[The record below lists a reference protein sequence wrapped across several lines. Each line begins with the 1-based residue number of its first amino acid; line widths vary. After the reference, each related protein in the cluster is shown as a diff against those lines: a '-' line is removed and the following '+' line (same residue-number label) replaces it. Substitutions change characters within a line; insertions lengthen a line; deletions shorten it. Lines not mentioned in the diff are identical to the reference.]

1 MTADCSY
8 VSTIDRDR
16 GHCSQR
22 RCLLTSLQYSYIEWL
37 RSDDYYCAYR
47 STVTWRQFPSVYHV
61 IRHTWAGVSVTVKVS
76 IIIISIRCI
85 KPPPQSKTSRDGAVL
100 RFAYGNYANYLFVC
114 LSRQCVLVGQWSV
127 WPSSATVLAAMS
139 GRSPAGPPGPRV
151 SQMFSPW
158 ITSPHSNLC

>member
-114 LSRQCVLVGQWSV
+114 LSPMRTCRAMVCMAKQRNSVGCHERPQRCW
-127 WPSSATVLAAMS
+127 
-139 GRSPAGPPGPRV
+139 